1 MNKVM
6 KVGMVAACAALI
18 VGCAKN
24 SAELGEQVMREMQAE
39 LVKTPG
45 LKALRMREVRLIK
58 RDELNYQGV
67 GKGEICGCPIKFD
80 VKCQYDGSTVLW
92 DADLSED
99 NLALLAAK
107 EKAGEAYAAAKAAWP
122 GVKAGLKA
130 KFDAAVKKAGT
141 CLDAAARQTE
151 ACCDEAARRGR
162 EAAKAVRA
170 AAANAADR
178 K

>member
-6 KVGMVAACAALI
+6 KVGMIAACAALI
-18 VGCAKN
+18 VGCTKN
-24 SAELGEQVMREMQAE
+24 SAEIGEQVMREMQAE
-39 LVKTPG
+39 LVKTAG
-45 LKALRMREVRLIK
+45 LKALQMKEVRLIK

-67 GKGEICGCPIKFD
+67 GKGEIDGCPIKFE

-99 NLALLAAK
+99 SLAVLAAK

-122 GVKAGLKA
+122 AVKAGLKA
-130 KFDAAVKKAGT
+130 KYDAAVKKAGA
-141 CLDAAARQTE
+141 CLDAAARQAE

-162 EAAKAVRA
+162 ETIKAVRTTDTPV
-170 AAANAADR
+170 ANQ
-178 K
+178 

>member
-1 MNKVM
+1 MNTVM
-6 KVGMVAACAALI
+6 KVGMVAVCAALI
-18 VGCAKN
+18 AGCAKN
-24 SAELGEQVMREMQAE
+24 SAELGEQVMREMQTE

-67 GKGEICGCPIKFD
+67 GKGEIFGCPIKFD
-80 VKCQYDGSTVLW
+80 VTCQYDGSTVLW
-92 DADLSED
+92 NAELSED
-99 NLALLAAK
+99 NLSVLAAK
-107 EKAGEAYAAAKAAWP
+107 ERAKEAYAAAMAAWP
-122 GVKAGLKA
+122 DVKAGLKA
-130 KFDAAVKKAGT
+130 KFDAAVKKAGV